1 MKRVLMCICLLRMS
15 DAIESA
21 GGEAPQPEVDN
32 AVCPPPSVDELPTAP
47 VQEVSEP
54 IAEAPIADAPGSWP
68 VEASVE
74 ETPAEDVPVAN
85 PPVEEE
91 TFLEKVEDKLEAIG
105 EEIKEGVE
113 HVVEEVKEFFEGKEE
128 NTTTDTPSE
137 EV

>member
-21 GGEAPQPEVDN
+21 GGEDPQPEVDN
-32 AVCPPPSVDELPTAP
+32 GATAPLPAEETPTAP
-47 VQEVSEP
+47 VE
-54 IAEAPIADAPGSWP
+54 
-68 VEASVE
+68 EAS
-74 ETPAEDVPVAN
+74 A
-85 PPVEEE
+85 PVEEE
-91 TFLEKVEDKLEAIG
+91 TFLEKVEDKLEEIG

-128 NTTTDTPSE
+128 NTTTDTQSE